1 MGSKVRAPLF
11 AVILASTALAITPAH
26 AEGCSTTIDDIS
38 KAISG
43 QLNMSADKKASM
55 LRMALS
61 GYDYCM
67 VGDAKSSDSIRAMLM
82 TQLRENLGGK

>member
-1 MGSKVRAPLF
+1 MRKKIGISCFVVA
-11 AVILASTALAITPAH
+11 LASATVAVTPAR
-26 AEGCSTTIDDIS
+26 ADGCSAVIDDIS